1 MRSMAL
7 TAMTAGSVYLW
18 LHFRGLPIFEK
29 LHISKGLTWVLSA
42 ALAAAMLLIASI
54 ANTVFT
60 GFYLYLCLCYVLTD
74 CFWIIALLAG
84 REKRLWHIWRRI
96 YAGGLTVMAL
106 AAIVAVGGYF
116 NARHISVTGY
126 EVDIP
131 KAGSDGLQ
139 VAMISD
145 IHLGAFLH
153 GDDMPALAEKIN
165 ALKPDIV
172 LLGGDIYEES
182 TSAQDIE
189 QSLDAFSTLRATY
202 GVFYVPGNHEYNAQR
217 RGVLDLR
224 EIGDE
229 LYGSGVV
236 PLKDETVSIG
246 EHFTLVGRDDATVS
260 SRKPLTE
267 LLQGVDLSKLVIIL
281 DHQPRDMEEAA
292 QSGADIQ
299 LSGHTHA
306 GQLFP
311 AGELASISGVFPV
324 VYGLKEYGSF
334 RIIVSSGAGVW
345 GFPMRVGSPSEIMLV
360 TIKGINPNA

>member
-42 ALAAAMLLIASI
+42 ALAAVMLLIASI

-60 GFYLYLCLCYVLTD
+60 GFYLYLCLCYVVAD
-74 CFWIIALLAG
+74 CIWLIARLAG
-84 REKRLWHIWRRI
+84 REKRLWRIWRRI
-96 YAGGLTVMAL
+96 YAGGLTVIAL
-106 AAIVAVGGYF
+106 AAIIAVGGYF
-116 NARHISVTGY
+116 NARHISVTKY

-131 KAGSDGLQ
+131 KAGPDGLRI
-139 VAMISD
+139 AMVSD

-153 GDDMPALAEKIN
+153 GEDMPALADKIN

-189 QSLDAFSTLRATY
+189 QSLDAFRTLRATY
-202 GVFYVPGNHEYNAQR
+202 GVYYVPGNHEYNAQR
-217 RGVLDLR
+217 RGILDMRGL
-224 EIGDE
+224 GDE
-229 LYGSGVV
+229 LYGVGVV
-236 PLKDETVSIG
+236 PLKDETVSVDG
-246 EHFTLVGRDDATVS
+246 LFTLIGRDDATVS
-260 SRKPLTE
+260 SRKPLSE
-267 LLQGVDLSKLVIIL
+267 LLQGVDLSKPVIIL
-281 DHQPRDMEEAA
+281 DHQPRDVEEAA
-292 QSGADIQ
+292 QSGADLQ

-311 AGELASISGVFPV
+311 AGELASLSGVFPV
-324 VYGLKEYGSF
+324 VYGLKGYGSF

-345 GFPMRVGSPSEIMLV
+345 GFPMRVGSPSEIVLI
-360 TIKGINPNA
+360 TLKNA